1 MSRTVV
7 VPLLLALAFLT
18 GCISVDTGGTAINLR
33 TDSEAKEARIRT
45 ELWRIEKAVE
55 QVRFRYGLN
64 HVPVEVIVTDLGGLG
79 ETIPALDGM
88 ASVHGGIVRINE
100 STLLD
105 LHPDTDDILLGLFAH
120 ELAHALHYDRLS
132 PTDLAR
138 LGTRYN
144 RYYNSLDEELRPWIE
159 AYEQLTD
166 MTAIALGYAEPLIH
180 QKHASEANLA
190 TNHPDHVWDF
200 YLNESEIRALDAD
213 RSLLYQ
219 RIDEAL
225 AIVDL
230 PSLNFLAGK
239 PVFDEFGLLQRFEE
253 RQGTQP

>member
-1 MSRTVV
+1 MRVII
-7 VPLLLALAFLT
+7 PALLLSLAHIA
-18 GCISVDTGGTAINLR
+18 GCISVDTGGTVINLR
-33 TDSEAKEARIRT
+33 TDSEAKEASIRT
-45 ELWRIEKAVE
+45 ELWRVEKAVE

-79 ETIPALDGM
+79 ETVPALDGL

-100 STLLD
+100 STLLE
-105 LHPDTDDILLGLFAH
+105 LHPDTDEILLGLFAH

-132 PTDLAR
+132 PTDLVK
-138 LGTRYN
+138 LGSRYD
-144 RYYNSLDEELRPWIE
+144 RYYKSLDEELRPWVE

-180 QKHASEANLA
+180 QKHASEENLA

-200 YLNESEIRALDAD
+200 YLHEAEIRVLGAD
-213 RSLLYQ
+213 RELLYR

-225 AIVDL
+225 EIVDL
-230 PSLNFLAGK
+230 PSLNFLSLR
-239 PVFDEFGLLQRFEE
+239 PVFDEYGLLRGFED
-253 RQGTQP
+253 